1 MGREEHGEGHGG
13 GHGQQGHGGIRKRP
27 VDTQKRLPLIRST
40 KELELDETSKVDAAV
55 VSHVP
60 NLNPNTNFSAREP
73 HVDYSLG
80 LQTIRRSRGGARGSE
95 VLASRVTRALVRPAV
110 APRPR
115 QRRPSLVS
123 ADPARSGPERR
134 AQGLQDLRCGELG
147 AARGLC
153 VALPPGH

>member
-60 NLNPNTNFSAREP
+60 NLNPNTNFSARES
-73 HVDYSLG
+73 HVDCSLG

-95 VLASRVTRALVRPAV
+95 VPRVARDARARAPGSGLQASSAQTQPC
-110 APRPR
+110 
-115 QRRPSLVS
+115 QRR
-123 ADPARSGPERR
+123 SG
-134 AQGLQDLRCGELG
+134 A
-147 AARGLC
+147 
-153 VALPPGH
+153 

>member
-1 MGREEHGEGHGG
+1 MQRGQCVFCKGADPAPHPPAPGPQGEAVAADGFGMGREEHGEGHGG

-80 LQTIRRSRGGARGSE
+80 LQTIRRARGGERVRGS
-95 VLASRVTRALVRPAV
+95 S
-110 APRPR
+110 
-115 QRRPSLVS
+115 
-123 ADPARSGPERR
+123 RR
-134 AQGLQDLRCGELG
+134 A
-147 AARGLC
+147 
-153 VALPPGH
+153 